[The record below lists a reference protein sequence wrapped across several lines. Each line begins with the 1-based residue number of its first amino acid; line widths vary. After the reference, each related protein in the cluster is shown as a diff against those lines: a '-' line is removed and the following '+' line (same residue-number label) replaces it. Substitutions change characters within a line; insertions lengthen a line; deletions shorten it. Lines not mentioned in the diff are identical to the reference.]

1 MKKPVLKLRNL
12 FVATAVAALLL
23 ATAAETPAI
32 DVGNALS
39 KLTDAKAAGT
49 QAAAQAKAALG
60 NVKAKAVIVFAGP
73 AIKDKQQMLEGVC
86 SVFDAEIVS
95 GCSAYNPITQQGNT
109 GHLAVMAI
117 GGDVQITAAISGL
130 EGGHEACGKRIG
142 ETLEKAAGAETAGRL
157 LLLFGACHVP
167 SNDKLV
173 KGACSVLGE
182 KFPIAGGAAL
192 QDVLYHQGK
201 VLKGQN
207 LGLLLTG
214 NFRCGLATKKDMSPE
229 GLINSAKEAFSE
241 AIASGK
247 GKPVAVLA
255 FDCGGRRG
263 KMGDNLPKE
272 LDAMKAAAGD
282 AAIFGFY
289 GSGEI
294 GPADNDSPSRGVG
307 YSISACAI
315 CNR

>member
-1 MKKPVLKLRNL
+1 MKNPVLKLRNL

-23 ATAAETPAI
+23 ATAAEAPAI

-39 KLTDAKAAGT
+39 ELTDAKAAGA

-60 NVKAKAVIVFAGP
+60 DVKAKAVIVFDGP
-73 AIKDKQQMLEGVC
+73 AIKDKEQMLEGVY
-86 SVFDAEIVS
+86 SVFDPEIVC
-95 GCSAYNPITQQGNT
+95 GCSAYNPITQQGNA
-109 GHLAVMAI
+109 GNLAVLAI
-117 GGDVQITAAISGL
+117 GGDVQITVAISDL

-142 ETLEKAAGAETAGRL
+142 ETLEKAAGRL

-167 SNDKLV
+167 ANDKLV
-173 KGACSVLGE
+173 KGVCSVLGE
-182 KFPIAGGAAL
+182 KFPIAGGAAF
-192 QDVLYHQGK
+192 QDVVYHQGK
-201 VLKGQN
+201 VLRGQN

-247 GKPVAVLA
+247 GKVVLVLA

-315 CNR
+315 CDR